1 MKRALISV
9 YDKTNVVDFAKELVD
24 KGFEIISTSGT
35 AKLLKQNGIK
45 IKTIEEITSSP
56 EILNGRVK
64 TLHPIIFA
72 GLLADKGNQLH
83 VEQMKEFNMEFID
96 LLVVNLYPFAETI
109 RKQNCTV
116 DEAIEQIDIGGVSL
130 IRAGAKNYNSVSVI
144 VNPFQYKKYLL
155 KLNEN
160 GTDKDFNL
168 CLAAEAFNY
177 IAYYDVEIT
186 NYFSR
191 LTNEHSGLF
200 TIPYKSSAELR
211 YGENPHQK
219 GTLLNTGEFGF
230 DDIFEKLHGK
240 GLSYINII
248 DIDASYNLINEF
260 DEPACAIIKHTNP
273 SGVACDINIKDAYLK
288 ALACDNVSR
297 FGGIIIVNREMN
309 LETAQEIDKIKTDI
323 LLAPSYS
330 KEAYDFLLKKKNR
343 VLIKYNKSRDVRYKH
358 EQKINIKEIKSVTGG
373 LLIQDTDDIVV
384 HEPEMKIVT
393 VKKPTENEI
402 RDLIFAMKVC
412 KHTKSNSVVY
422 AKNLQT
428 VGIGSGQ
435 PSRVD
440 SSRIAVEKAKRFGMD
455 LDGCS
460 VASDAFFPFSDGV
473 IEAAKAGARSVIQP
487 GGSMRDE
494 EVIKAA
500 NENGMSMIFTGLR
513 HFKH

>member
-9 YDKTNVVDFAKELVD
+9 YDKTNVVEFAKELVN

-35 AKLLKQNGIK
+35 AKLLTQNGIE
-45 IKTIEEITSSP
+45 IKTIEEITKSP

-64 TLHPIIFA
+64 TLHPIVFA
-72 GLLADKGNQLH
+72 GLLADKENKLH
-83 VEQMKEFNMEFID
+83 IEQMNKFNMEFID

-109 RKQNCTV
+109 RKEDCTM

-130 IRAGAKNYNSVSVI
+130 IRAAAKNYKSVSVI
-144 VNPFQYKKYLL
+144 IKPQQYKKYLS
-155 KLNEN
+155 KLAEN
-160 GTDKDFNL
+160 TVDTDFNL
-168 CLAAEAFNY
+168 CLASKAFNY
-177 IAYYDVEIT
+177 ISDYDNEIA

-191 LTNEHSGLF
+191 LHKEHSGLF
-200 TIPYKSSAELR
+200 SIPYSSSAELR

-219 GTLLNTGEFGF
+219 GTLLNTNETGF
-230 DDIFEKLHGK
+230 DEIFDKIHGK
-240 GLSYINII
+240 DLSYINIL

-273 SGVACDINIKDAYLK
+273 SGVACDKNIKDAYIK

-297 FGGIIIVNREMN
+297 FGGIIIVNREMD

-323 LLAPSYS
+323 VLAPSYNADAM
-330 KEAYDFLLKKKNR
+330 EFLLKKKNR
-343 VLIKYNKSRDVRYKH
+343 VLIKYNKSLDIRYKH
-358 EQKINIKEIKSVTGG
+358 EHDINVKELKSVTGG
-373 LLIQDTDDIVV
+373 LLIQDSDDIVV
-384 HEPEMKIVT
+384 DEKNLKVVT
-393 VKKPTENEI
+393 DKKPTENEI

-428 VGIGSGQ
+428 VGIGGGQ
-435 PSRVD
+435 PSRID
-440 SSRIAVEKAKRFGMD
+440 SSRLAVEKARRFGMD
-455 LDGCS
+455 LEGCS
-460 VASDAFFPFSDGV
+460 VASDAFFPFADGV
-473 IEAAKAGARSVIQP
+473 IEAANAGARSVIQP

-500 NENGMSMIFTGLR
+500 NENGMCMIFSGLR